1 MLEPSLTLLRASGF
15 GAPNILSTGSINAMG
30 LGHAVRLSRLAE
42 AYLRAGRRA
51 DEAVARGRSAVDLAR
66 KHKERANEEV
76 GLRVLAPAGRYL
88 KFL

>member
-1 MLEPSLTLLRASGF
+1 M
-15 GAPNILSTGSINAMG
+15 
-30 LGHAVRLSRLAE
+30 AE

-76 GLRVLAPAGRYL
+76 GLRVLAEIAVRSEPPQVAIWSSSKYL
-88 KFL
+88 TLLPFNPMLSSSLDRRLKQ

>member
-15 GAPNILSTGSINAMG
+15 GAPNMLSTGSINAMG

-51 DEAVARGRSAVDLAR
+51 DEAVARGRRAVDHAR

-76 GLRVLAPAGRYL
+76 GLRVLAPQVAI
-88 KFL
+88 